1 MATKI
6 AFFKKFNAMVF
17 TIVACVLT
25 LVSCGQNDVGDE
37 ALRSTKEYGI
47 DYNETSKL
55 TPDDEYGTAVL
66 HVELDKKIGSTVET
80 RNADVQAKCIANV
93 ETDPVETSN
102 MEKTF
107 VSGDII
113 KNNIE
118 NSIAH
123 TFTCDIAV
131 NGSENLIKTKVTV
144 TPDMAWDRSYDL
156 NVTKIK
162 VAADEVRIVETSK
175 KSGEKGRQAISAP
188 VDFTISTVGTEK
200 DNAEDHTCVVR
211 QIVVWEQYQLESTP
225 EIDHEEFDH
234 AYWKLNPDF
243 SIDYMIVLKQI
254 WTGDKED
261 TFVEYP
267 YASNV
272 VFNTISLEDL
282 TVKSWAYG
290 LKNIEGLV
298 PGTPYAKETGKEF
311 FSEKRREDLYAAV
324 HSNGQDKDIK
334 CVYSCDH
341 PEVTFTKGDISYT
354 FNFISPSFTENGDN
368 LLDATSMK
376 SGYDLRIF
384 RNSVTGKY
392 GNQTTSVQ
400 EKVLEERCNLYKQV
414 KAVSDVEFSNMK
426 KSYSFGAIQYD
437 VDCIDVYNDG
447 TKSEKYHV
455 TTSRAWGIDYLG
467 AWSMNTDKDVNE
479 VIDAI
484 KVEKTSKT
492 YENDVQNISN
502 GKWTL
507 SLCDYNVYNHTT
519 VAGVKKDNA
528 WKSEKFPAHM
538 ILTIH
543 GKDCDFGEDV
553 PTGTAT
559 GDKIEKTSS
568 TATEE
573 TYTFSETLNFKV
585 GDYTHKTDAT
595 GVVKKAVEVTVKSWS
610 WENAWQKVEGNLT
623 KAHVEKV
630 YIMTD
635 GSKKTV
641 SRDFTFTRGS
651 QVYTYWET
659 SEANNT
665 ETTGA
670 AGWSVLSTEAKTEGD
685 WHFNVIKSQLTFGVA
700 CANSTQTD
708 GWNIT
713 EANNLSVDIEGDTYT
728 FPAMDYNASANASQS
743 KTAETENQTTYTHTN
758 TPNYTFGGYSMSLS
772 SATGKIF
779 VAKTVVPESHDGYFP
794 KEYGRLEGDN
804 KVACLNPSNFK
815 DWGIGGSLKF
825 TNGSLP
831 YFITKDGVISF
842 GTFEAG
848 STVWNGASPDGN
860 GKLMNCDGKDASTAM
875 KWRRDNTT
883 INMLSYTDGK
893 IMGFHNGNNTVVTSM
908 FPGSI
913 EQKDGGKWQNLT
925 MAGVRDASGRT
936 SFDTSF

>member
-225 EIDHEEFDH
+225 TIVDGDIDSWTWIIGG
-234 AYWKLNPDF
+234 WKSKYNVHWKNIWSDGNETFEDF
-243 SIDYMIVLKQI
+243 
-254 WTGDKED
+254 
-261 TFVEYP
+261 P
-267 YASNV
+267 YEASY
-272 VFNTISLEDL
+272 SGEAAALEDL
-282 TVKSWAYG
+282 FVKNWQKT
-290 LKNIEGLV
+290 LKNIEGLTV
-298 PGTPYAKETGKEF
+298 GTESKVKEEAPFTEYM
-311 FSEKRREDLYAAV
+311 REDIYAAN
-324 HSNGQDKDIK
+324 HTTSSETTTK
-334 CVYSCDH
+334 CVYFWRH
-341 PEVTFTKGDISYT
+341 PKVVFEKNGKKHVFD
-354 FNFISPSFTENGDN
+354 FISPSFTENGND

-376 SGYDLRIF
+376 SGYDLKVF
-384 RNSVTGKY
+384 RNAVTVKY
-392 GNQTTSVQ
+392 GDATTGIDEQ
-400 EKVLEERCNLYKQV
+400 PMEARQNLYKQAR
-414 KAVSDVEFSNMK
+414 AVADVLFTNAK
-426 KSYSFGAIQYD
+426 KTYKLWAIQYD
-437 VDCIDVYNDG
+437 IDCQDVYNDG
-447 TKSEKYHV
+447 EKSEVYHV
-455 TTSRAWGIDYLG
+455 TTSRAWNLTYQGP
-467 AWSMNTDKDVNE
+467 WSMSTDKDVTE
-479 VIDAI
+479 VCDQI
-484 KVEKTSKT
+484 KVSKT
-492 YENDVQNISN
+492 KTYDPEVQNISN
-502 GKWTL
+502 GSWNCTMADFDVK
-507 SLCDYNVYNHTT
+507 NNTT
-519 VAGVKKDNA
+519 VAGTSKENY
-528 WKSEKFPAHM
+528 WKSEKFPVRM
-538 ILTIH
+538 ILKLH
-543 GKDCDFGEDV
+543 GKSHDFGEDL
-553 PTGTAT
+553 PTGSHAN
-559 GDKIEKTSS
+559 DKIVKNESQS
-568 TATEE
+568 TATSEV
-573 TYTFSETLNFKV
+573 YNFSEDLNFKV
-585 GDYTHKTDAT
+585 GDYTHTSQAT
-595 GVVKKAVEVTVKSWS
+595 GTVTKAVEVKVKSWS
-610 WENAWQKVEGNLT
+610 WENAWQRVEGNLT

-779 VAKTVVPESHDGYFP
+779 VAKTVIPESHDGYFP

-925 MAGVRDASGRT
+925 MAGVRDAQGRT